1 MNISKINMNQLSFG
15 QVKRS
20 AAELAI
26 KQADGDIKQL
36 NEIKRLI
43 DSESDNDSYDVMATK
58 LNHRYKVVKSGS
70 NRALAFYSNF
80 DSACYQASQLVEHD
94 KLLMFKKVQ
103 SETDAPKVKALAKE
117 ILEACE
123 E

>member
-1 MNISKINMNQLSFG
+1 MNVSKINIYAPSFG
-15 QVKRS
+15 RVRKS

-70 NRALAFYSNF
+70 NRGLAFYSNF
-80 DSACYQASQLVEHD
+80 DSACYQASQLVEYD
-94 KLLMFKKVQ
+94 KLLMFKKAQ
-103 SETDAPKVKALAKE
+103 CKIDTPKVKALTKE